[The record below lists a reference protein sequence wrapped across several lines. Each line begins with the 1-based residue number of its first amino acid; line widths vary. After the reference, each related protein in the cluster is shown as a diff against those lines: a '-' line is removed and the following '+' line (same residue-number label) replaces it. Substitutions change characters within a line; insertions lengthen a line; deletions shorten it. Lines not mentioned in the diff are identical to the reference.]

1 MNWTARQ
8 RRGAGTAGLPPVR
21 PPAEPPQPRTRGGL
35 RTRMAAG
42 LVALALA
49 CFGVAAPLSVPAHAD
64 VRKADVVMGQTVD
77 ARGLAVAQCPNVAA
91 EYVYLTD
98 DEGTVYFERNAQAPT
113 QIASITKIMTA
124 IVALENAPLDTQVVV
139 SGNAASVGESSA
151 DLQEGDVLTLEE
163 ALSALLVPSG
173 NDAAVAIAETVGALM
188 DPEGGY
194 DAFIAAMNAKA
205 AELGCVD
212 TVFTNPH
219 GLDYGRFEGDL
230 HSCAADVALMARHA
244 MKDDTFRAIVAQDVA
259 NIDVTGEDG
268 THRVV
273 ELHSTDTLIGTYEGA
288 CGIKTG
294 LTDRAGASFAG
305 ACTRDGRTLYA
316 VVINST
322 SEEQR
327 FADATAL
334 YDWVFEHEVDYPLAH
349 SPQTTTATLQGQT
362 RQVPVIA
369 EVAHAGWIDAT
380 VKVTLA
386 DPDASV
392 KVFDLNGNVSQSLA
406 LDELT
411 GDVRAGDKVG
421 TITFKQRNNV
431 VATMDLMACEDQAA
445 PNLLEGIGVW
455 WDRLFRGFSGQQQVA
470 QTVTLNE
477 TPLVNDKTQ
486 AAAA

>member
-8 RRGAGTAGLPPVR
+8 RRGAGTAGLPSAR
-21 PPAEPPQPRTRGGL
+21 PPADPPHPRTWGGL

-219 GLDYGRFEGDL
+219 GLDYGRTTR
-230 HSCAADVALMARHA
+230 SAPSSRR
-244 MKDDTFRAIVAQDVA
+244 TSR
-259 NIDVTGEDG
+259 T
-268 THRVV
+268 
-273 ELHSTDTLIGTYEGA
+273 ST
-288 CGIKTG
+288 
-294 LTDRAGASFAG
+294 
-305 ACTRDGRTLYA
+305 
-316 VVINST
+316 
-322 SEEQR
+322 
-327 FADATAL
+327 
-334 YDWVFEHEVDYPLAH
+334 
-349 SPQTTTATLQGQT
+349 
-362 RQVPVIA
+362 
-369 EVAHAGWIDAT
+369 
-380 VKVTLA
+380 
-386 DPDASV
+386 
-392 KVFDLNGNVSQSLA
+392 
-406 LDELT
+406 
-411 GDVRAGDKVG
+411 
-421 TITFKQRNNV
+421 
-431 VATMDLMACEDQAA
+431 
-445 PNLLEGIGVW
+445 
-455 WDRLFRGFSGQQQVA
+455 
-470 QTVTLNE
+470 
-477 TPLVNDKTQ
+477 
-486 AAAA
+486 